1 MADIDIERKS
11 SHGLL
16 WAILGVAALGL
27 LLFWLLRGSD
37 TDQVSMVDDQPATET
52 SPSTT
57 PVAPAAPATPPAV
70 QQYQQ
75 ACAQPQTG
83 STMPEAQY
91 TSNCIGLL
99 TSALEGSVS
108 SSQLSTIQPQLDSA
122 RAAAGQMTTT
132 QDANAQSELTH
143 EAFDSLAGA
152 FESIQGTTS
161 ASAVAQLNA
170 TADAVSPDQP
180 LSAQTDT
187 IHRFFS
193 EAGSLL
199 SAMPAT
205 AGV

>member
-1 MADIDIERKS
+1 MADIDIEKRS

-37 TDQVSMVDDQPATET
+37 TENVSMVDAPATET
-52 SPSTT
+52 AAPTT
-57 PVAPAAPATPPAV
+57 PVEPVAPATPPAV

-99 TSALEGSVS
+99 SSALEGSVS
-108 SSQLSTIQPQLDSA
+108 SSQLSTIKPQIDSA
-122 RAAAGQMTTT
+122 RAAASQMTTT
-132 QDANAQSELTH
+132 QDPNTQSELTH
-143 EAFDSLAGA
+143 EAFDSLASA
-152 FESIQGTTS
+152 FESVQGTTS
-161 ASAVAQLNA
+161 ASAVAQLNS
-170 TADAVSPDQP
+170 TADAVSSTQP

-187 IHRFFS
+187 VHRFFS

-199 SAMPAT
+199 TSMPAT
-205 AGV
+205 AGM